1 MCGPAQART
10 AQPLQEAMPE
20 ALTAPALPPP
30 SPAPVSHAA
39 AELLSWIAQTGNHAG
54 APYGVVDKRQA
65 RVWVFD
71 AQHRLLGASP
81 ALLGLTVGDR
91 EAADIT
97 RRDVTRLSK
106 DARIT
111 PAGRFAREPG
121 VNVQGEDVVWL
132 DYAAGLALHRVRPG
146 LAQAS
151 RLQRLAAEVAS
162 AQRVSMGCVVLPVA
176 FYERVLRPVLGQRA
190 GVVYVLPEHSPLQ
203 TWLPAWSAP
212 VRTASEL

>member
-1 MCGPAQART
+1 MART
-10 AQPLQEAMPE
+10 AQPLPVAMPE
-20 ALTAPALPPP
+20 ASAALAAPALPAS
-30 SPAPVSHAA
+30 SPWPLTHAA
-39 AELLSWIAQTGNHAG
+39 AELLSWIAHTGNHAG
-54 APYGVVDKRQA
+54 APYVVVDKRQA

-81 ALLGLTVGDR
+81 ALLGLAVGDR
-91 EAADIT
+91 EVADIT
-97 RRDVTRLSK
+97 QRDVTRLAK
-106 DARIT
+106 EARIT
-111 PAGRFAREPG
+111 PAGRFVSEPG
-121 VNVQGEDVVWL
+121 VNLQGEDVVWL

-176 FYERVLRPVLGQRA
+176 YYERVLKPVLGQRT

-203 TWLPAWSAP
+203 AWLPRWTAPVHTASAP
-212 VRTASEL
+212 